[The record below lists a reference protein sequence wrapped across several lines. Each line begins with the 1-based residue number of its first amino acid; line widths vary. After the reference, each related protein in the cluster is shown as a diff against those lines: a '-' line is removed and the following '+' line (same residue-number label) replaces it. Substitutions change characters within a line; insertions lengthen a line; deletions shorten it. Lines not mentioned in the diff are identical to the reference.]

1 MLDFFRDNALIM
13 LGVFSAG
20 FIGVGIAN
28 VIASVIKFLIN
39 SKINKL
45 IVKFIPEGIALGDI
59 LKGEKPNEERLYQ
72 AVITVENRVLN
83 TLPKSLREYA
93 DKLIDSRR
101 IAKQIERELNKDKY
115 EGLAKPTIEW
125 N

>member
-1 MLDFFRDNALIM
+1 MLDFFKDNALTL

-20 FIGVGIAN
+20 FIAVGVAN
-28 VIASVIKFLIN
+28 FTSLVVKLLIN

-72 AVITVENRVLN
+72 AVITVENKVLN
-83 TLPKSLREYA
+83 
-93 DKLIDSRR
+93 
-101 IAKQIERELNKDKY
+101 
-115 EGLAKPTIEW
+115 
-125 N
+125 

>member
-1 MLDFFRDNALIM
+1 MLNFFKDNALTM
-13 LGVFSAG
+13 LGIFSAG

-28 VIASVIKFLIN
+28 VTASVIKFLVD
-39 SKINKL
+39 SKLNKL

-72 AVITVENRVLN
+72 AVITVENKVLN
-83 TLPKSLREYA
+83 ALPQSLKGYA
-93 DKLIDSRR
+93 DKLIDSRK

-115 EGLAKPTIEW
+115 EGLAKPTVE
-125 N
+125 